1 MDQIINEQ
9 EIDSNI
15 KLKISRVK
23 ASRKFYAKVK
33 DQEDFKIANR
43 QRQTDNYNN
52 NEKYKQ
58 QKKDYYQAN
67 KALVNARSKYSMYKR
82 KGTLDKFPVEQK
94 KYYDVLLGKDRE
106 KYQINID
113 IEVEIY
119 NEENELNIWEGED
132 NDNSHIVG

>member
-1 MDQIINEQ
+1 
-9 EIDSNI
+9 
-15 KLKISRVK
+15 
-23 ASRKFYAKVK
+23 
-33 DQEDFKIANR
+33 
-43 QRQTDNYNN
+43 
-52 NEKYKQ
+52 
-58 QKKDYYQAN
+58 
-67 KALVNARSKYSMYKR
+67 MYKR